1 MLMINIVKRLPNY
14 LLSLVCLFIMSGGRA
29 FSQAPPSASA
39 TGHVLAE
46 IISVFSASEKSQMNF
61 GRFAPGPDGG
71 EIILTP
77 ESTISVLGNLYQG
90 PGAHTA
96 ASFYVSGDID
106 ASYTITLPAAP
117 VVLTHTS
124 SARTLK
130 VENWVSVPA
139 PGIGAGRLQNGFQV
153 VFVGASLKVGNLY
166 DNPVG
171 VYSGT
176 YTITFDFN

>member
-1 MLMINIVKRLPNY
+1 MLIINIMERLHKFI
-14 LLSLVCLFIMSGGRA
+14 LSLVCLLTMSGGMA
-29 FSQAPPSASA
+29 FSQATPSASA

-77 ESTISVLGNLYQG
+77 ESTISVLGSLYEG
-90 PGAHTA
+90 PGTHSA

-106 ASYTITLPAAP
+106 ASYTITLPSGA
-117 VVLTHTS
+117 VLLTHST

-139 PGIGAGRLQNGFQV
+139 PGIGAGRLQNGYQV
-153 VFVGASLKVGNLY
+153 VYVGASLKVGNLY